1 MSSPL
6 DFFFSLMHR
15 GYFLWKE
22 DSQAIFCK
30 ASFQPA
36 GLTVRLGALHYSCPL
51 MGLSIS
57 LVALFKTPISPFLQL
72 VKVTL
77 NGNTAIWWYHSL
89 QFFIICKIP
98 ESALCP
104 IIWSLIKMLKS
115 TGPLSTLPVSGIQM
129 DFVMLIMSPQAKG
142 LISLFNLPS
151 SQNHSSVSK

>member
-36 GLTVRLGALHYSCPL
+36 GLTVCLGALHYSCPL

-115 TGPLSTLPVSGIQM
+115 TGPLTVHCRCLGFRWI
-129 DFVMLIMSPQAKG
+129 LWCW
-142 LISLFNLPS
+142 
-151 SQNHSSVSK
+151 